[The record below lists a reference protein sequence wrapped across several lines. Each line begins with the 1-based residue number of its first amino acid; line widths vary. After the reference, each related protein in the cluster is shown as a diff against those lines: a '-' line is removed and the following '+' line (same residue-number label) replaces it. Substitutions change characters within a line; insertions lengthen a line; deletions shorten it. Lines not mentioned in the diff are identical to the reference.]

1 MYDLADMYVRRM
13 MVELETG
20 GNIRLEDGKPS
31 DLWHSSCVDLLSS
44 RFFNAD
50 YADVAG
56 AKVSVGRCRSNR

>member
-1 MYDLADMYVRRM
+1 M